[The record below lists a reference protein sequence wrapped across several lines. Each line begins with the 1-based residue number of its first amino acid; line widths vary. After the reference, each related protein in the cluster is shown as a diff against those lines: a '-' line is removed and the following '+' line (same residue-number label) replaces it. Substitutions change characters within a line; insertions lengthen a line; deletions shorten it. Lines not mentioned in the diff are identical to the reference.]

1 MLILFFGF
9 IDFILKRKSL
19 TDFTDFSLNN
29 FKKNDNMIS
38 KRMINPKVL
47 KTKNGKTMLLS
58 KCTMCSSKKSR
69 LIKEQEAR
77 RTLGSL
83 GLKTPLN
90 NISLLDDI
98 LFWMQFHW
106 FYKMND
112 IVNKLLLGGDKFMP
126 EMHSKQP
133 ATLGKPGFTYS
144 ACETRK
150 SLKV

>member
-126 EMHSKQP
+126 EMHSNSLLHLVNQDLLIVLVKQER
-133 ATLGKPGFTYS
+133 A
-144 ACETRK
+144 
-150 SLKV
+150 

>member
-9 IDFILKRKSL
+9 IDFILKGKSL

-69 LIKEQEAR
+69 LKEE
-77 RTLGSL
+77 
-83 GLKTPLN
+83 
-90 NISLLDDI
+90 
-98 LFWMQFHW
+98 H
-106 FYKMND
+106 
-112 IVNKLLLGGDKFMP
+112 
-126 EMHSKQP
+126 
-133 ATLGKPGFTYS
+133 
-144 ACETRK
+144 
-150 SLKV
+150 

>member
-9 IDFILKRKSL
+9 IDFILKSKSL
-19 TDFTDFSLNN
+19 TDFIDVSPNN
-29 FKKNDNMIS
+29 FKKNHNMIS
-38 KRMINPKVL
+38 KRMINPNVL

-90 NISLLDDI
+90 NISLLDYI
-98 LFWMQFHW
+98 LFWMQFHCL
-106 FYKMND
+106 YKMND
-112 IVNKLLLGGDKFMP
+112 IVNKLLLGEDKFMP
-126 EMHSKQP
+126 EIYSK
-133 ATLGKPGFTYS
+133 
-144 ACETRK
+144 
-150 SLKV
+150 